1 MQRQGRYCTYALLF
15 LVIVFF
21 ALIRFR
27 LRNMPLERDE
37 GEYAYM
43 GQLMLQGIP
52 PYSLAYT
59 MKLPGTHAAY
69 AVILAVFGQSPSG
82 IHFGLLL
89 VNAATT
95 LLVYML
101 AARLSGRLAGLV
113 AAASYALLSTS
124 FSVLGFAAHA
134 THFVVVSALAGI
146 LLLMRATESRRPW
159 QLFSSGFLLGLA
171 FLMKQPGLAFA
182 VFCGL
187 YLLRKEWPHSTKM
200 KEAAPRVGWYVA
212 GMLLPFGLMCLI
224 LWIAGVFKTFWFW
237 VFDYAGAYGSEVSFS
252 RGVQNFTEALSAVA
266 SPAIAVWIIAALGLA
281 FLWRREN
288 RPHAG
293 VIGGLV
299 VCSFLSVCPGFLFRP
314 HYFIL
319 LLPVIALL
327 AGIAVHSA
335 TQVLAR
341 AGSGFVLTA
350 VPVLL
355 FSAGFGY
362 SIMQQ
367 RASLFEM
374 DPLLAVQELYGDNP
388 FSEAVAIAR
397 YIDAHTSGSDR
408 IAVLGSEPEIYF
420 YAKRHSATGFIYVY
434 GLTERQRYALDMQ
447 KQMIDEIESAHPQLV
462 VLVDFPLSWLPKAW
476 PQAVSFFSWARSY
489 LSDQYELVGIADRVD
504 NHSEYRWDD
513 EAAVYQPR
521 SRNTVRVFKRKNWSQ
536 AIQQRELGHTFQ
548 RGVRRANFTADYCND
563 FAGIPGFTPDA
574 FSPVRQNESQHRQSA
589 RHSRARFRE
598 QAF

>member
-1 MQRQGRYCTYALLF
+1 
-15 LVIVFF
+15 
-21 ALIRFR
+21 
-27 LRNMPLERDE
+27 
-37 GEYAYM
+37 
-43 GQLMLQGIP
+43 
-52 PYSLAYT
+52 
-59 MKLPGTHAAY
+59 
-69 AVILAVFGQSPSG
+69 VILAVFGQSPAG

-134 THFVVVSALAGI
+134 TNFVAISALAGI

-171 FLMKQPGLAFA
+171 FLMKQPGIAFA

-187 YLLRKEWPHSTKM
+187 YLLRKQWPHLTKW
-200 KEAAPRVGWYVA
+200 KEAASRVGWYVA

-281 FLWRREN
+281 FLCRREN

-293 VIGGLV
+293 FIGGLV

-314 HYFIL
+314 HYFVL
-319 LLPVIALL
+319 MLPVIALL
-327 AGIAVHSA
+327 AGIAVYSA
-335 TQVLAR
+335 TQVLDR
-341 AGSGFVLTA
+341 AGSGFALTA

-367 RASLFEM
+367 RASLFEI
-374 DPLLAVQELYGDNP
+374 DPLLACQEQYGNNP
-388 FSEAVAIAR
+388 FSESVAVAR
-397 YIDAHTSGSDR
+397 YVDAHTSGSDR

-447 KQMIDEIESAHPQLV
+447 KQMINEIESAHPQFV
-462 VLVDFPLSWLPKAW
+462 VLVDSPLSWLPKAW
-476 PQAVSFFSWARSY
+476 PQASSLFSWARSY
-489 LSDQYELVGIADRVD
+489 LSNQYELVGIADRVG

-513 EAAVYQPR
+513 EAVVYQPR
-521 SRNTVRVFKRKNWSQ
+521 SRNTVRVFKRKN
-536 AIQQRELGHTFQ
+536 
-548 RGVRRANFTADYCND
+548 
-563 FAGIPGFTPDA
+563 
-574 FSPVRQNESQHRQSA
+574 
-589 RHSRARFRE
+589 
-598 QAF
+598 